1 MNGPEAQSQPFPEG
15 DHMDAMEEKKKEVQA
30 LEVFDEKLANLKKFV
45 AARLVKR
52 PISKP
57 TPAPVFDGK
66 MAAAGV
72 DKDDDE
78 LIDDGHGGLV
88 MRKYA
93 N

>member
-1 MNGPEAQSQPFPEG
+1 
-15 DHMDAMEEKKKEVQA
+15 MDATEVKKKTEQA
-30 LEVFDEKLANLKKFV
+30 PGVFDEKLANLKKFV

-57 TPAPVFDGK
+57 NPAPVFDGK